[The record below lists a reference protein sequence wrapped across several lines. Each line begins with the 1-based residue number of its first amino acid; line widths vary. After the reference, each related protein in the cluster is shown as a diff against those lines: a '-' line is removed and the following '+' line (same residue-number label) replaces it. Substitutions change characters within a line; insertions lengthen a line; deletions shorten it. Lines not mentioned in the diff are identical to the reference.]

1 MFLSESRIGITNFEI
16 SYISTNRFPNQMYQY
31 KNNSLLQFY
40 SCKETLQSD
49 FLPYEH
55 VQRETRS
62 SLYANIY
69 DFFHLSTL
77 TFRLIF
83 FSPALP
89 PRHSKTSQSP
99 LTRQLSTTSE
109 PSKRFNK
116 RCRVT

>member
-89 PRHSKTSQSP
+89 PATLENFPKSIN
-99 LTRQLSTTSE
+99 STIIHHFRAI
-109 PSKRFNK
+109 KAFQ
-116 RCRVT
+116 